1 MGVNQRTD
9 RYTVR
14 WSSTLAGRFVVFVL
28 VVVCGMLPAARVVRG
43 ELFTAFVDL
52 ERLLEGEKLVAN
64 DLRQYVAREEQRLQ
78 KLLRLVS

>member
-1 MGVNQRTD
+1 
-9 RYTVR
+9 
-14 WSSTLAGRFVVFVL
+14 
-28 VVVCGMLPAARVVRG
+28 MLPAARVVRG